1 MQNEST
7 TVQTRLGSMLRVRRA
22 GCIVSIAALLLGCS
36 GKSTS
41 NADSGG
47 EEPSESGAAG
57 EGKAGASRGGS
68 KGSHGGEEE
77 TGDTAGAGSAG
88 RNNVG
93 GSNAAG
99 GTLGSGGAHSAGAGR
114 GGGRARGGA
123 GGGGSQG
130 NQLLGAECTSDPQCG
145 TGMICITASSTL
157 LGDGGPSNGMCTMAC
172 TPGGTECSALK
183 VGAECANFSL
193 TSIPQGYCLDACELG
208 VPADLTSKCWG
219 RLDFACMDLGST
231 QSAPFC
237 VPHCRSDAECG
248 SGLYCDQ
255 SSALGLCTKTKPAG
269 NPPGTACAPD
279 AATNTCAGVCIPTSP
294 AGTSP
299 VTGVCGELCSVGSEC
314 LYGSGAN
321 PAPGGL
327 CAGILSDDSGLLDLG
342 YCLSNCSCSSDCAFP
357 GTLCR
362 KWNTSEAEFA
372 NGLGAPGLCYQSA
385 VDSVELSCGSGGK
398 GGAGAGGAAPHAG
411 AGGSGGS
418 H

>member
-1 MQNEST
+1 
-7 TVQTRLGSMLRVRRA
+7 MLRARRA
-22 GCIVSIAALLLGCS
+22 SGIVSIAALLFACS

-41 NADSGG
+41 NADNGG
-47 EEPSESGAAG
+47 AEPSESGSGG
-57 EGKAGASRGGS
+57 EGHRAGASIGGS
-68 KGSHGGEEE
+68 IGSHGGEAE
-77 TGDTAGAGSAG
+77 TGDTAGGGSSAG
-88 RNNVG
+88 
-93 GSNAAG
+93 GSTAAG
-99 GTLGSGGAHSAGAGR
+99 GTLASGGTHFAGAGR
-114 GGGRARGGA
+114 AGGRGRGGA
-123 GGGGSQG
+123 GGGGSSG
-130 NQLLGAECTSDPQCG
+130 NQMLGAECTNNADCG
-145 TGMICITASSTL
+145 TGLICITASSTL

-193 TSIPQGYCLDACELG
+193 TSTPQGYCLDACEPG
-208 VPADLTSKCWG
+208 APVDLSSKCWG
-219 RLDFACMDLGST
+219 RLDFMCVDLGST

-248 SGLYCDQ
+248 SGLYCDK
-255 SSALGLCTKTKPAG
+255 SSVLGLCTKTKPVGDPA
-269 NPPGTACAPD
+269 GTACAPD
-279 AATNTCAGVCIPTSP
+279 AATNTCTGVCIPTSP
-294 AGTSP
+294 VGTSP
-299 VTGVCGELCSVGSEC
+299 MTGVCGELCAVGSEC

-342 YCLSNCSCSSDCAFP
+342 YCLSNCSCSSDCSTLP

-362 KWNTSEAEFA
+362 KWSATETEFA
-372 NGLGAPGLCYQSA
+372 NALGAPGLCYQSA

-398 GGAGAGGAAPHAG
+398 GSGGAGGSGGAAPHAG